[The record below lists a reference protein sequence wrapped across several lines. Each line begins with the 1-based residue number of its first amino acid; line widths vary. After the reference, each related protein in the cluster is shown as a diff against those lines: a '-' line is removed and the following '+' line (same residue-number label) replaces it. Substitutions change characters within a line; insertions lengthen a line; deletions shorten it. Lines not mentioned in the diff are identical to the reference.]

1 MIAMENIPQNLLPK
15 IQEVVSV
22 YNCRKQSHQQWA
34 TEFEILKAQ
43 YHLLQ
48 HHKIRYYLIT
58 YAQDLFFRN
67 LQKKNQKLSHEIEE
81 YTMIIYGKIKYC

>member
-1 MIAMENIPQNLLPK
+1 MTAMENIPQDLPLK

-48 HHKIRYYLIT
+48 HHKIRYYLTT
-58 YAQDLFFRN
+58 YAQDLFFRK
-67 LQKKNQKLSHEIEE
+67 LQKK
-81 YTMIIYGKIKYC
+81 KIKSDLMK